1 MKTLIGLALA
11 ILAGSTTLAAAD
23 TFFTLSD
30 VQERDGI
37 VELGT
42 ISTDEDGTVRI
53 YSMDGGEK
61 GALLGYEALR
71 AGANSDTNVPLA
83 STPRVSAVAELV
95 VDGAVVA
102 TQRIRFVD

>member
-1 MKTLIGLALA
+1 MKTLISMTLLL
-11 ILAGSTTLAAAD
+11 LAGSASFAAAD

-42 ISTDEDGTVRI
+42 ISSDSDGIVQI
-53 YSMDGGEK
+53 YSMDGGAK

-71 AGANSDTNVPLA
+71 AGANSDTKVPLA
-83 STPRVSAVAELV
+83 STPRNSALAELLV
-95 VDGAVVA
+95 NGEVVA

>member
-11 ILAGSTTLAAAD
+11 VLAGSTTLAAAD

-37 VELGT
+37 VEFGP
-42 ISTDEDGTVRI
+42 ISTDGNGIVQI
-53 YSMDGGEK
+53 YSTDGGEK

-71 AGANSDTNVPLA
+71 AGANSDTIVPLA
-83 STPRVSAVAELV
+83 STPRVSALAEIV
-95 VDGAVVA
+95 VGGEVVA